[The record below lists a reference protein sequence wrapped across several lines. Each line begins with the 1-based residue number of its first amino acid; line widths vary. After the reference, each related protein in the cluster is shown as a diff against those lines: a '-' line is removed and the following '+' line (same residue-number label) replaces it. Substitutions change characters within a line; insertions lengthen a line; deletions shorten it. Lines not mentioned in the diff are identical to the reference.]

1 MSIDRN
7 TIHYIIYSEEASEGL
22 QRVADKMSQEIDDN
36 TSVKIN
42 DIKVE

>member
-1 MSIDRN
+1 MKEEISKDA
-7 TIHYIIYSEEASEGL
+7 TPQEASEGL

-36 TSVKIN
+36 PSVKIN